1 MRQGKDTVTRCAQ
14 WADGPLSNRRHQ
26 RGAIPLA
33 HGTTVIETS

>member
-14 WADGPLSNRRHQ
+14 WDDGPFYNRRHQ

-33 HGTTVIETS
+33 HGTT

>member
-1 MRQGKDTVTRCAQ
+1 MRRGKGYSDSLRA